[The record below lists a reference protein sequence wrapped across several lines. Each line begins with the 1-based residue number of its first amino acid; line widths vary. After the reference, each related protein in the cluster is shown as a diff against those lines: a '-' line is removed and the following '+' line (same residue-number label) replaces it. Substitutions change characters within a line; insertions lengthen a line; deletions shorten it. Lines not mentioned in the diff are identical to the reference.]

1 MHLVGFYFTLPT
13 LMMNGQTQI
22 KLTNVYKKYLHEGG
36 GGGGGGGGEEGGGEE
51 EGGEE
56 EEEEEDTLQFK
67 HLFRNSQYMSGSSRA
82 SKHCTESRVWR
93 MVL

>member
-1 MHLVGFYFTLPT
+1 MKLLLLHLVGFYFTLPT
-13 LMMNGQTQI
+13 LMMHGQTQI

-36 GGGGGGGGEEGGGEE
+36 
-51 EGGEE
+51 

-67 HLFRNSQYMSGSSRA
+67 HLFRNSQYMSGSSGA
-82 SKHCTESRVWR
+82 SKHCTEWG